1 MEVNPNPN
9 PNPTP
14 TPSPNPKPNPKP
26 KPNPNPNQV
35 VGWGEASRAWRERGP
50 VGTKGA
56 LYSSP
61 EARQMLSDRLWGA
74 RVVGERHFGSGA

>member
-35 VGWGEASRAWRERGP
+35 GWWREWNSANWMTYAVVDAVLQVP
-50 VGTKGA
+50 A
-56 LYSSP
+56 LLVSSH
-61 EARQMLSDRLWGA
+61 QSS
-74 RVVGERHFGSGA
+74 VISH